1 MSSLMDGA
9 SGYSGDGLQAL
20 DFKASVARNLYASA
34 WAGAAGGWQLCCN
47 VGALTEGLGSIS
59 DSLVESLQDY
69 KTWGLNMFFW

>member
-20 DFKASVARNLYASA
+20 NFKASVARNLYASA

-47 VGALTEGLGSIS
+47 VGALTEG
-59 DSLVESLQDY
+59 
-69 KTWGLNMFFW
+69 